1 MAVASPFVGSVR
13 YLCPMK
19 AQYLEIHP
27 QNPELPKIERVV
39 HCLREGGVI
48 IYPTD
53 TVYALG
59 CDLYHPKAI
68 EKLRRIKD
76 IKPNKMNLSFI
87 CYDLSD
93 ISLYARAI
101 STPVFRVMKKALP
114 GPFTFIL
121 ESSNNVPKIFGN
133 KKNEVGIRVP
143 DHQVPRFIV
152 KTLGNPIITASL
164 KDEDPTI
171 EYMTDPSLI
180 YDKFANIVDM
190 VVDSG
195 YGGNMPST
203 VINTIDDALEV
214 IREGAGDIEP
224 YL

>member
-1 MAVASPFVGSVR
+1 
-13 YLCPMK
+13 MK
-19 AQYLEIHP
+19 AEYLEIHP
-27 QNPELPKIERVV
+27 KNPEPAKIRRVV
-39 HCLREGGVI
+39 DCLRQGGVI

-59 CDLYHPKAI
+59 CDLYHAKAL
-68 EKLRRIKD
+68 EKLRRLKD
-76 IKPNKMNLSFI
+76 IKPNKMNLAFI

-121 ESSNNVPKIFGN
+121 ESSNSVPKIFGI

-143 DHQVPRFIV
+143 DHQVPQAIV
-152 KTLGNPIITASL
+152 KELGNPIVTASI
-164 KDEDPTI
+164 KDDDPTV

-180 YDKFANIVDM
+180 YDKFANLVDM
-190 VVDSG
+190 VIDSG

-214 IREGAGDIEP
+214 TREGAGDIAP
-224 YL
+224 FL